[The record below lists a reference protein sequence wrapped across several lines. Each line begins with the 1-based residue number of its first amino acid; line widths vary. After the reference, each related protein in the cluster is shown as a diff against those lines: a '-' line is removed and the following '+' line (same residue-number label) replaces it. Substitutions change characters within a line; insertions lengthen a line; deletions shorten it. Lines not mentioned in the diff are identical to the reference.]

1 MPCADKAFGMSGVA
15 AETRLACERRLRAVS
30 MESGVSRPRTGSLH
44 EALSEKNRDIEPWEV
59 HSELVLVCP
68 EVSERA
74 RELLPTRNPDAFL
87 SRLRE
92 PTPALETARDAVA
105 IAPSPSVAVA
115 AYALWRL
122 AETARV
128 ALVAVGAVVVLALLA
143 EVLH

>member
-1 MPCADKAFGMSGVA
+1 MSGVA
-15 AETRLACERRLRAVS
+15 AETRLAFERRLRAVP
-30 MESGVSRPRTGSLH
+30 MKSGASRRRTGSLH
-44 EALSEKNRDIEPWEV
+44 AALSEENRDIEPWEV
-59 HSELVLVCP
+59 HSELALVSP
-68 EVSERA
+68 EVSERI
-74 RELLPTRNPDAFL
+74 RELLPERDPDAFL

-92 PTPALETARDAVA
+92 PARTLETAPEAVT
-105 IAPSPSVAVA
+105 PSPSVAVI

>member
-1 MPCADKAFGMSGVA
+1 MSGVA
-15 AETRLACERRLRAVS
+15 AETRLAFERRLRDVPI
-30 MESGVSRPRTGSLH
+30 ESSASRLRTVSLH
-44 EALSEKNRDIEPWEV
+44 EALSEKNGDIEPWEV
-59 HSELVLVCP
+59 HSELALVCP
-68 EVSERA
+68 EVSERV
-74 RELLPTRNPDAFL
+74 RELLPERDPDAFL

-92 PTPALETARDAVA
+92 RAPTLKSAPDAVS
-105 IAPSPSVAVA
+105 IAPSPSVAVV